1 MKCEI
6 MVNGLRSKQEENM
19 WTLDEDDEGVV
30 LKKSRGAY
38 TCSPISLADEE
49 GGLFQAVQAL
59 NVKVGGPT

>member
-6 MVNGLRSKQEENM
+6 MVNGLRSRQEENM
-19 WTLDEDDEGVV
+19 WSLGEYEEGVV

-38 TCSPISLADEE
+38 TCSPIELADEE

-59 NVKVGGPT
+59 NVKVSWSI